1 MGFIITVLS
10 PFICVWKF
18 STIKSFQKLKPF
30 FLQCALAALSSLI
43 LGSSSP
49 ALLRREHSLLAS
61 EMAALLILL
70 ICLQFSKPLGLLLLL
85 PSLLALLLNKGF
97 QGPVSHQSPF
107 LSPRHSLSWLT
118 LAAET
123 HFSEAP
129 RTARFVQDI
138 FSALAT
144 FVDTVDTLLSLG
156 SLLLLFFL
164 LKKKKF
170 ASFNF

>member
-85 PSLLALLLNKGF
+85 PSLLALLLKVFKDPSLTSLHFSPLGILCHGSLWLQKPISQRH
-97 QGPVSHQSPF
+97 QGPPA
-107 LSPRHSLSWLT
+107 LSKTFSLHLRLLLT
-118 LAAET
+118 LLT
-123 HFSEAP
+123 P
-129 RTARFVQDI
+129 C
-138 FSALAT
+138 
-144 FVDTVDTLLSLG
+144 SL
-156 SLLLLFFL
+156 
-164 LKKKKF
+164 
-170 ASFNF
+170 